1 MGKFRRVFRRLPDR
15 RADNARHDLLEVLF
29 IALAAVLCGAESCSD
44 MADFGQSKEG
54 LLRLFL
60 RLEHGIPSHD
70 TFSRVFRL
78 LKPETFEPSHSA
90 ASWPPLPRPMV
101 STSQAWWQS
110 TARPCAAPTNAA
122 GPPRRCR
129 WSMSLRWMPAWP
141 WLSRKR
147 LVATRRLV
155 PWKCWT
161 FCPSKV
167 ALSPPTRCIATARLR
182 PRCASEA
189 ATMFWRSR
197 RTAALVHGGCATVR
211 ALRQA
216 QPRQARRPVQSRST
230 RNAPCH
236 CHAQHQLGYPLWFSG
251 RRCGGPG
258 YLAQTPARPACRCA
272 GRAPLSAVQ
281 IYLPQAIAPHHPQP
295 LGYRKPTP
303 LGEVDPGFW
312 TGGLGGADAVPF

>member
-1 MGKFRRVFRRLPDR
+1 MEGVGWASSGGFSAVAGSARRQCEARSVGGAVHRVGGSAVRSGIVLGYGGLWAVEGRAVAALPSP
-15 RADNARHDLLEVLF
+15 
-29 IALAAVLCGAESCSD
+29 GAWHPEP
-44 MADFGQSKEG
+44 
-54 LLRLFL
+54 R
-60 RLEHGIPSHD
+60 

-251 RRCGGPG
+251 RRCGGRVT
-258 YLAQTPARPACRCA
+258 LRRRLR
-272 GRAPLSAVQ
+272 GR
-281 IYLPQAIAPHHPQP
+281 
-295 LGYRKPTP
+295 R
-303 LGEVDPGFW
+303 
-312 TGGLGGADAVPF
+312 ADAPVVRHYLLSKYISPKRLLHITRSHWGIENRLHWVKWTLDFGPA